1 MRSSSNR
8 SSRSRPIMLGFS
20 DSQQQPPSSRG
31 DSVTAGSRDSFS
43 QHQQHLRTDDKY
55 SGPGSGNGSRT
66 DELSRL
72 ELRLAAMESRLSD
85 FEAMLQ
91 RSCGRSISGDCASN
105 WPDSSATTG
114 GELMQMGSG
123 MGTGGNNGS
132 AMASA
137 SVGTTEEAQISSKQ
151 SVSQCDGSPLNL
163 VFSSEN
169 DDKETSSSSTTW
181 TDLDSKAAEF
191 NGKLI
196 QSLNEACA
204 EKPQQQKQP
213 DKPKLIESANTESF
227 EISRYSTQDSVVYQ
241 QRYELATQ
249 VGSLEGMDC
258 TDKAAAVALL
268 ATGGGGVLRRQQEQ
282 QQQHRKLMMLQ
293 ASNCQLLTTT
303 LAERAEPMPTQPSG
317 RRRVILEAGPL
328 RSLAEPAASAEKC
341 GGGSGNG
348 GCCGI
353 ECSDRSSSWQMQLV
367 PPTVCHQQTSP
378 SAHSATSSETAT
390 SSCPAE
396 PIAWSRVSRVTH
408 ESASAAAN
416 RAGSSGDGNDA
427 LVVEVNRCAPPP
439 VSIRQDRRNLGEV
452 NNNDERGASAEQSWL
467 LGGGQ
472 DDAFTVSTVSST
484 ATVSMLTETSAS
496 RGRTR
501 EQQSAECRLCA
512 DFSPYARSRLTE
524 LKRSGLNLQCA
535 AGRNGDT
542 RSGVRAAVRVQ
553 RSGFTQQNTA
563 FIASLVSQAVSKF
576 ESDAEQA
583 SNVRLEL
590 RRLGFECAVVIGR
603 HFTGCICGQESSRL
617 LMDIGGQSCLIF
629 SFFQLSGELS
639 NRVPLPNK

>member
-123 MGTGGNNGS
+123 MGIGGNNGS

-163 VFSSEN
+163 VFRSEN

-249 VGSLEGMDC
+249 AGSLEGMDC

-268 ATGGGGVLRRQQEQ
+268 ATGAVEQ

-303 LAERAEPMPTQPSG
+303 LAERAEPMRTQPSG

-501 EQQSAECRLCA
+501 EQQSAVPPVRRL
-512 DFSPYARSRLTE
+512 FSLRPVSPDGTETERPEPAMRRRSKRRYPQR
-524 LKRSGLNLQCA
+524 RSG
-535 AGRNGDT
+535 
-542 RSGVRAAVRVQ
+542 AAVRVQ

-603 HFTGCICGQESSRL
+603 HFTG
-617 LMDIGGQSCLIF
+617 
-629 SFFQLSGELS
+629 GELS

>member
-123 MGTGGNNGS
+123 MGIGGNNGS

-249 VGSLEGMDC
+249 AGSLEGMDC

-268 ATGGGGVLRRQQEQ
+268 ATGAVEQ

-501 EQQSAECRLCA
+501 EQQSAAAFGR
-512 DFSPYARSRLTE
+512 
-524 LKRSGLNLQCA
+524 RSGCS
-535 AGRNGDT
+535 GR
-542 RSGVRAAVRVQ
+542 
-553 RSGFTQQNTA
+553 GFTQQNTA

-590 RRLGFECAVVIGR
+590 RRLASSAPC
-603 HFTGCICGQESSRL
+603 CICGQESTAC
-617 LMDIGGQSCLIF
+617 LMDIGPAESCLIF
-629 SFFQLSGELS
+629 SFFSSARAIESKGSGHRRQAGICLIDRNGGFETKMRE
-639 NRVPLPNK
+639 N